1 MDADASDASDGS
13 GQDSDGNYEDNDHS
27 EAESAENGNEEEPE
41 SKNLTSKPAAQSGAN
56 LAAHPSPA
64 KDLPPPYSLEAPAI
78 TPSEPKAVTVPQS
91 APAKDVVVS
100 DS

>member
-27 EAESAENGNEEEPE
+27 EAESAENENEEESE
-41 SKNLTSKPAAQSGAN
+41 SENLTSKPATQSGAN
-56 LAAHPSPA
+56 IAVHPSPA

-78 TPSEPKAVTVPQS
+78 APSEPKAIKAPQGP
-91 APAKDVVVS
+91 PAKDVAVS
-100 DS
+100 GS